1 MTQPASPTAL
11 DRAMRAFRSL
21 VASVFPTLLYYAT
34 WEFQVEEADGSTFS
48 GSPTEQG
55 LPLPSLVGVP
65 YRCALAGTTCVPT
78 PGTLAYVAFA
88 NGDPSKPILVAFGPC
103 PPASGPQDAA
113 PSAIRL
119 DATVVTVGDPDLSP
133 PFVVRV
139 GDGGL
144 GGTLSLSAGS
154 QVLTYVAPGGGPPQ
168 LSPPGTI
175 SISTVATDGSS
186 KLRSE

>member
-1 MTQPASPTAL
+1 
-11 DRAMRAFRSL
+11 MRAFRSL
-21 VASVFPTLLYYAT
+21 VASVFPTLLFYAT
-34 WEFQVEEADGSTFS
+34 WEYQVEEADGSTFS

-88 NGDPSKPILVAFGPC
+88 NGDPSKPILIAFGPC

-113 PSAIRL
+113 PSAIRI
-119 DATVVTVGDPDLSP
+119 DATSVTVGDPAGNPKAVGRVDDEVAIGFLSGA
-133 PFVVRV
+133 VVGATV
-139 GDGGL
+139 EFTFTPASGD
-144 GGTLSLSAGS
+144 
-154 QVLTYVAPGGGPPQ
+154 PPQ
-168 LSPPGTI
+168 IGVPTVNLAGVIFTGSP
-175 SISTVATDGSS
+175 